1 MLCQAQN
8 IIEKEKKKCRTESA
22 IFVTT
27 KLCERVKKLAL
38 FFLIN
43 VPSLQLLKL

>member
-8 IIEKEKKKCRTESA
+8 IMEIKKMGTGSA
-22 IFVTT
+22 IFVTS

-43 VPSLQLLKL
+43 VTSL

>member
-8 IIEKEKKKCRTESA
+8 IIEKEKKSRTESA

-43 VPSLQLLKL
+43 VRSLQLLKL

>member
-8 IIEKEKKKCRTESA
+8 IMKKKKIGTGSA

-27 KLCERVKKLAL
+27 KLCERVEKLAL

-43 VPSLQLLKL
+43 VTSL